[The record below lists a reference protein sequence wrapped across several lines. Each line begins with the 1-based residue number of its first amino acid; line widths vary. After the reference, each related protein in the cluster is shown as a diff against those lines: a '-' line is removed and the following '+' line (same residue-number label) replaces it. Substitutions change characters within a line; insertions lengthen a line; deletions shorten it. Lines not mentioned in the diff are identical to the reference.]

1 MARERVPRK
10 KHEKHIETRARPRT
24 NIFWE
29 NVLSHVWRCRYNVF
43 FSKMYQDIVVFHKHK
58 LTMAG
63 TSEPE
68 QHGTRRGTDKKTWE
82 TRERH
87 RTSIFWENVPSHV
100 WRCRYNVFFSK
111 KYQEIVVFHKH
122 KLTMAGTTELEQ
134 HGTRTGT
141 EKKTRETQEYKG
153 KKMYARASH
162 PLEYIFTRAKK
173 CTQGRPTPLSTFF
186 TGKKMYSRA
195 SHPLEYIFTTAKNVL
210 EGVPPPWVHFY
221 KGKKCTGGRPTPLST
236 FLQRQKMYWRAS
248 HPLEYI
254 FTTAKNV
261 LEGVPPPWVH
271 FYNGKKCT
279 GGRPTPLS
287 TFLQRQKMY
296 WRASH
301 PLEYIFTRVKKM
313 YSRAS
318 HPLEYIFTFQN
329 QKNVTAHVGRP
340 WVHFLYS
347 LSVKKM
353 YWRGWEALEY
363 IFILQKKKCTQGGGT
378 PLSTFSLLIP
388 RQENVLKGV
397 GPPPV
402 HFLKKMYRHKGDVFW
417 LYLFGGGGGFW
428 AKKNVLKG
436 VGGPWLHFF
445 LLFSPPPPFWNPRG
459 GGPKYIFN
467 PPPPQEKMYITCLQ
481 VPP

>member
-1 MARERVPRK
+1 
-10 KHEKHIETRARPRT
+10 
-24 NIFWE
+24 
-29 NVLSHVWRCRYNVF
+29 
-43 FSKMYQDIVVFHKHK
+43 MYQDIVVSHKHK

-87 RTSIFWENVPSHV
+87 RTSIFWENVLSHV

-141 EKKTRETQEYKG
+141 EKKNTRNTRIQRQKNVRKGVPPPWVHFYKG

-162 PLEYIFTRAKK
+162 PLEYIFHG
-173 CTQGRPTPLSTFF
+173 Q
-186 TGKKMYSRA
+186 
-195 SHPLEYIFTTAKNVL
+195 KNVL
-210 EGVPPPWVHFY
+210 KGVPPPWVHFY
-221 KGKKCTGGRPTPLST
+221 NGKKCTGGRPTPLST

-271 FYNGKKCT
+271 FYNGQKCT

-287 TFLQRQKMY
+287 TFLQGQKMY

-318 HPLEYIFTFQN
+318 HPLGYIFTFQN

-353 YWRGWEALEY
+353 HWRGWEALEY
-363 IFILQKKKCTQGGGT
+363 IFILQKK
-378 PLSTFSLLIP
+378 
-388 RQENVLKGV
+388 NVLKGV
-397 GPPPV
+397 GRPWV
-402 HFLKKMYRHKGDVFW
+402 HFLYSSPGKKMYW
-417 LYLFGGGGGFW
+417 
-428 AKKNVLKG
+428 
-436 VGGPWLHFF
+436 
-445 LLFSPPPPFWNPRG
+445 RG
-459 GGPKYIFN
+459 WDPLQYIF
-467 PPPPQEKMYITCLQ
+467 
-481 VPP
+481 